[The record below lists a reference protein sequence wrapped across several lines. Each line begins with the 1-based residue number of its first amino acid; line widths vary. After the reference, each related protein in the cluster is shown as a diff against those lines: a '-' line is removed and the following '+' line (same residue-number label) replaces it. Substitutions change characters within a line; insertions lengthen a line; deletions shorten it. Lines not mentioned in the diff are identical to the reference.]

1 MKIRTLLDQYKF
13 SLKVY
18 NVSMPMFIVFWV
30 IASIVA
36 FVKYPDVWLGLIFLS
51 LGAVVAVMFVLIR
64 KYLKKKIQELQE
76 QEECK
81 QSSGGNGEEKLK

>member
-64 KYLKKKIQELQE
+64 KYLKKKIQELLK
-76 QEECK
+76 QEESNRITEDAD
-81 QSSGGNGEEKLK
+81 QAL

>member
-1 MKIRTLLDQYKF
+1 M
-13 SLKVY
+13 
-18 NVSMPMFIVFWV
+18 

-64 KYLKKKIQELQE
+64 KYLKKKIQELQK
-76 QEECK
+76 QEE
-81 QSSGGNGEEKLK
+81 SNRSGAEDADQAL

>member
-76 QEECK
+76 QEESNRITEDAD
-81 QSSGGNGEEKLK
+81 QAL

>member
-1 MKIRTLLDQYKF
+1 MKTRTLLDQYKF

-36 FVKYPDVWLGLIFLS
+36 FVKYSDVWLGLIFLS

-76 QEECK
+76 QEE
-81 QSSGGNGEEKLK
+81 SNRSGAEDADQAL

>member
-36 FVKYPDVWLGLIFLS
+36 FVKYPDVWLGLIFLA
-51 LGAVVAVMFVLIR
+51 LGGITALMFVLIR
-64 KYLKKKIQELQE
+64 NYLKKKIRELQE
-76 QEECK
+76 DEEQK
-81 QSSGGNGEEKLK
+81 QRDEGL

>member
-1 MKIRTLLDQYKF
+1 MKTRTLLDQYKF

-76 QEECK
+76 QEESNRITEDAD
-81 QSSGGNGEEKLK
+81 QAL

>member
-1 MKIRTLLDQYKF
+1 MKIKTLLDQYKF

-76 QEECK
+76 KEESNRITEDAD
-81 QSSGGNGEEKLK
+81 QAL

>member
-1 MKIRTLLDQYKF
+1 MKIKTLLDQYKL
-13 SLKVY
+13 SLKTY
-18 NVSMPMFIVFWV
+18 DVSMPMIIVFWV

-51 LGAVVAVMFVLIR
+51 LGVITAIMFVLIR

-76 QEECK
+76 EEEQK
-81 QSSGGNGEEKLK
+81 QSDDGNAAEGL

>member
-1 MKIRTLLDQYKF
+1 MKTRTLLDQYKF

-64 KYLKKKIQELQE
+64 KYLKKKIQELQK
-76 QEECK
+76 QEE
-81 QSSGGNGEEKLK
+81 SNRSGAEDADQAL